1 MPRVLLI
8 DDESGIRFALRRF
21 FERAQWS
28 VVEAADGTEAQSQLD
43 ALAAQTVEQVDLILL
58 DLHLP
63 GISGSDL
70 LTELQATSP
79 ALAARV
85 ILTTGDA
92 VADAEPG
99 TPLAEHPH
107 VLQKPFDLGTL
118 KAKVAE
124 ICG

>member
-28 VVEAADGTEAQSQLD
+28 VVEAADGIEAQGH
-43 ALAAQTVEQVDLILL
+43 LAAIAAETVEHVDLVLL

-63 GISGSDL
+63 GISGSQLLADL
-70 LTELQATSP
+70 RRSHP

-99 TPLAEHPH
+99 TPLADHPH

>member
-28 VVEAADGTEAQSQLD
+28 VVEAADGTEAQRQLD
-43 ALAAQTVEQVDLILL
+43 AIAAQTAEPVDLIVL
-58 DLHLP
+58 DVHLP
-63 GISGSDL
+63 GISGSQL
-70 LTELQATSP
+70 LTDLHTTHP

-92 VADAEPG
+92 IADADPG
-99 TPLAEHPH
+99 TPLAEHAH

>member
-8 DDESGIRFALRRF
+8 DDEAGIRFALRRF

-28 VVEAADGTEAQSQLD
+28 VVEAADGTEAQGHL
-43 ALAAQTVEQVDLILL
+43 AAIAAQTVEQVDLILL

-63 GISGSDL
+63 GISGSQL
-70 LTELQATSP
+70 LTDLQISSP